1 MLKLKLLSSVN
12 QDAHFKL
19 LKGRFDTALAG
30 ALPAPY
36 DQQLI
41 DHLKASLN
49 EILLGTPAEIEAFAG
64 DFVNRFSPFSVY
76 AAKHRKGT
84 AAKDNSHKNTLTI
97 IKACFDYDWFSD
109 QTKGWGAYALVE
121 AYRLRI
127 CPYCQANHVNFHV
140 EKAQGKLGAGAF
152 KMRPP
157 LDHYLPKSAYPY
169 LAVSLSN
176 LVPSCAQCNSGVKT
190 ANDPRGK
197 GFAHPLDRTSPI
209 TVRFTTQG
217 TVRTNLSGRVKLD
230 ELVLTL
236 TGADGA
242 STSHIKEFRLQE
254 RYGWYRHEI
263 KDLFDRHDQHDDLN
277 RKLQGIVCRELYV
290 LGFLESQ
297 AEERSLGFCLRDVYK
312 ELSP

>member
-1 MLKLKLLSSVN
+1 MLKLKHLSKAN
-12 QDAHFKL
+12 QDAHLKL

-30 ALPAPY
+30 ALPVPY
-36 DQQLI
+36 DLQLI
-41 DHLKASLN
+41 DRLKASLN

-64 DFVNRFSPFSVY
+64 DFVIRFGPFSAY
-76 AAKHRKGT
+76 AAKHRKGA
-84 AAKDNSHKNTLTI
+84 AAKDEVHKNTLKI
-97 IKACFDYDWFSD
+97 VNDCFDYDWFST

-127 CPYCQANHVNFHV
+127 CPYCQASHVNFHV
-140 EKAQGKLGAGAF
+140 EKTQGKRGASPF

-157 LDHYLPKSAYPY
+157 LDHYLPKSVYPY

-190 ANDPRGK
+190 ASDPRGK
-197 GFAHPLDRTSPI
+197 GFAHPLDGASPI
-209 TVRFTTQG
+209 TVRFSTKG
-217 TVRTNLSGRVKLD
+217 TIRTNLNGRVKLD

-236 TGADGA
+236 TGTDAV
-242 STSHIKEFRLQE
+242 SNCHIKEFRLQE

-263 KDLFDRHDQHDDLN
+263 KDLFDRHDQFRDLSS
-277 RKLQGIVCRELYV
+277 KLRGIVLRELFV
-290 LGFLESQ
+290 LGFQESQ

-312 ELSP
+312 ELGP

>member
-1 MLKLKLLSSVN
+1 MLKLAPLPRIYQEKHS
-12 QDAHFKL
+12 KL
-19 LKGRFDTALAG
+19 LKERFNAQLAG
-30 ALPAPY
+30 AHPAPY

-41 DHLKASLN
+41 DHLGNSLDT
-49 EILLGTPAEIEAFAG
+49 ILLGTPSEIEAFA
-64 DFVNRFSPFSVY
+64 DDLVNRFGPFSAY
-76 AAKHRKGT
+76 AARHKKGT
-84 AAKDNSHKNTLTI
+84 AAKDTVHKNTLAI
-97 IKACFDYDWFSD
+97 VNACFDYTWFSN

-140 EKAQGKLGAGAF
+140 EKVKGKRGAAAF
-152 KMRPP
+152 SMRPP

-197 GFAHPLDRTSPI
+197 GFAHPLDSI
-209 TVRFTTQG
+209 AVKVRFSTKG
-217 TVRTNLSGRVKLD
+217 TIRKSLNGSVQVDEVVITLKGEDALS
-230 ELVLTL
+230 
-236 TGADGA
+236 
-242 STSHIKEFRLQE
+242 SSHIVEFRLQE

-263 KDLFDRHDQHDDLN
+263 KDLIDRDDQHRDLN
-277 RKLQGIVCRELYV
+277 RKLKGVVPRELYV

-297 AEERSLGFCLRDVYK
+297 ARERSLGFCLLDVYK
-312 ELSP
+312 ELGP